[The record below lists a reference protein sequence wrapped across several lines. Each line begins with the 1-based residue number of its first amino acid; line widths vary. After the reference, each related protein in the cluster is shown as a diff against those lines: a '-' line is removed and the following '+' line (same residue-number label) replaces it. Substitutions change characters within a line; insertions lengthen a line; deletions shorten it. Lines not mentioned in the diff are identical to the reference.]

1 MLINPLRH
9 ATFLRYGALPL
20 GLAVL
25 VLVLRSFFF
34 SPYRIRTSA
43 MTPELRLG
51 GWALIAR
58 QSTPAL
64 GDIVLFDSPW
74 GGQALA
80 RIVAL
85 PGDSLELRGG
95 RVYTEG
101 KRLPFSYPAE
111 ADYALRIPREQG
123 VYPLTLPNLVAY
135 RLALR
140 EETDYPKSRTS
151 TRLLSEQEQH
161 FWLQYLQANPYH
173 TFTQDYYWVLCDQ
186 PSAGVDS
193 RHFGLLPKQA
203 IRGVV
208 LFSF

>member
-58 QSTPAL
+58 QSTPT
-64 GDIVLFDSPW
+64 FDNPW

-101 KRLPFSYPAE
+101 KYLPFSYPAE
-111 ADYALRIPREQG
+111 TDYALRIPREQG

-140 EETDYPKSRTS
+140 EETGYPKRSTS
-151 TRLLSEQEQH
+151 SRLLSKQEQH
-161 FWLQYLQANPYH
+161 FWLQYLQANH

>member
-85 PGDSLELRGG
+85 PGDSL
-95 RVYTEG
+95 
-101 KRLPFSYPAE
+101 
-111 ADYALRIPREQG
+111 
-123 VYPLTLPNLVAY
+123 
-135 RLALR
+135 
-140 EETDYPKSRTS
+140 
-151 TRLLSEQEQH
+151 
-161 FWLQYLQANPYH
+161 
-173 TFTQDYYWVLCDQ
+173 
-186 PSAGVDS
+186 
-193 RHFGLLPKQA
+193 
-203 IRGVV
+203 
-208 LFSF
+208 